1 MGDNVT
7 VTGERWV
14 EVPCDLAMRKPAGR
28 VDSRLRG
35 GAEREPGDAFPR
47 G

>member
-1 MGDNVT
+1 MGDKVT

-28 VDSRLRG
+28 VGSRG